1 VSITLQVDTVLY
13 TGRHKDAVKKEKYER
28 PVKAGAGEF
37 PLHDWSLQKAGIKL
51 TTLIYIFL
59 VMYL

>member
-1 VSITLQVDTVLY
+1 MSVTLQVDTVLY

-37 PLHDWSLQKAGIKL
+37 TLHDWSLRCQN
-51 TTLIYIFL
+51 
-59 VMYL
+59 